1 MGVKTIL
8 IAVACN
14 LIAVLVLVNGIITS
28 AKNGWKVT
36 LTKFIFLLGAITGAY
51 FLTPVISNKIL
62 GIAYNGSTLATP
74 LKASIGLGIINSL
87 LFVAIFFI
95 FYLFDLLICN
105 IVKACLINSYKDE
118 IQNKAKLK
126 RARSINAKA
135 EKVARKAQ
143 LNALKAKFAEENTW
157 WKRLIAVLIGIVIS
171 VTVGMV
177 VLMPYGFFAER
188 LNKNANRAY
197 LEKGYEYT
205 LNGIIDKKH
214 PTFFDKVI
222 HNETSKTTKK

>member
-1 MGVKTIL
+1 MVKPIL

-14 LIAVLVLVNGIITS
+14 LVALLILVNGIITS

-36 LTKFIFLLGAITGAY
+36 LTKFIFLLGGLVGAY
-51 FLTPVISNKIL
+51 FLTPVVSNKL
-62 GIAYNGSTLATP
+62 LSIAYNGGTIATP

-87 LFVAIFFI
+87 LFVAIFLV
-95 FYLFDLLICN
+95 FYLVDLVICS
-105 IVKACLINSYKDE
+105 IVKACLINSYKDDIE
-118 IQNKAKLK
+118 NKAKLK
-126 RARSINAKA
+126 RAKSINAKA
-135 EKVARKAQ
+135 EKLAKKSQ
-143 LNALKAKFAEENTW
+143 LNALKAKYAEDNTLG
-157 WKRLIAVLIGIVIS
+157 KRFISVLLGIIVS

-177 VLMPYGFFAER
+177 ILMPYGFFAER

-205 LNGIIDKKH
+205 LNGLIDKKH

-222 HNETSKTTKK
+222 HNEASTTTKK